1 MSGLVCYDVSSGSD
15 ESEGEDVE
23 LDVKPK
29 LEPVEFTGV
38 QVANQV
44 LDEMLGVVTSGT
56 RDFSDMYIKEE
67 PMEPEE
73 VKEEFDTDY
82 RDSIK
87 VELDSDDYNSDSSD
101 SSESSVEV
109 TVSKVSEEST
119 KEAPPK
125 TKNEWSLKDLPP
137 VEELDMAVTEAE
149 VVKIGTI
156 TGCVDEL
163 VVVESCPGN
172 PAIDLESV
180 LFLDSGRRPL
190 GRVFDV
196 IGPVSRPLYC
206 VRFNS
211 KDHIKEKEVVHGL
224 DVYYAPKSE
233 YTSFVFL
240 DQLMKL
246 KISDAS
252 WRDDEEPPPNFVDYS
267 DDEEERMA
275 RQRRNNAKKAESAGT
290 KTDEVQRKKARIDG
304 SAGQRDASQRGRGG
318 QNRNYNQQDG
328 NARYDSQ
335 RHDNGLYDRTTNPFY
350 RQARNYNPRD
360 MGPIRWNNYNAP
372 QNLQGPPPP
381 PYSNRGGYSN
391 QENHGYHTSHGP
403 GYNQGSNQ
411 SGYNQGNPQYYQ
423 DPPQQNQPS
432 HPGYYQDSYVRNQ
445 QNGSNQ
451 YNQQWQEPPPPLLS
465 CFDCCYI

>member
-1 MSGLVCYDVSSGSD
+1 MSGLLVCYDVSSGSD
-15 ESEGEDVE
+15 ESGAEDVE
-23 LDVKPK
+23 FDVKPK
-29 LEPVEFTGV
+29 LEPVEYTGI

-44 LDEMLGVVTSGT
+44 LDEILSVVTSGQ

-67 PMEPEE
+67 PMEPDE

-87 VELDSDDYNSDSSD
+87 VELDSDEYDSDSSGC
-101 SSESSVEV
+101 SESSVEV
-109 TVSKVSEEST
+109 TLSKASEDSC

-125 TKNEWSLKDLPP
+125 TKNELGMKDLPP
-137 VEELDMAVTEAE
+137 VEELDMAVTESE

-172 PAIDLESV
+172 PAIDLDSV

-211 KDHIKEKEVVHGL
+211 KEHIREKEVVQGL
-224 DVYYAPKSE
+224 DVFYAPKSE

-252 WRDDEEPPPNFVDYS
+252 WRDDEEPPPNFLDFS
-267 DDEEERMA
+267 DDEEERQA
-275 RQRRNNAKKAESAGT
+275 KQRRNNAKKAESAAGT
-290 KTDEVQRKKARIDG
+290 KVEEVQRKKARVDG
-304 SAGQRDASQRGRGG
+304 SAGQREASQRGRGG
-318 QNRNYNQQDG
+318 GGGHNRNYNQQDG

-350 RQARNYNPRD
+350 RQARNYNPRS

-381 PYSNRGGYSN
+381 PPPYSNQGGYSG
-391 QENHGYHTSHGP
+391 QENPGYYTAP
-403 GYNQGSNQ
+403 GYNQPR
-411 SGYNQGNPQYYQ
+411 YNQNIHENFHHPR
-423 DPPQQNQPS
+423 QQIQPS
-432 HPGYYQDSYVRNQ
+432 HPPGYYQDSYARNPH
-445 QNGSNQ
+445 NPTNQ
-451 YNQQWQEPPPPLLS
+451 YNHQQWQDPPPPGN
-465 CFDCCYI
+465 Y